1 LRILQLSSA
10 QFLGGGERYLA
21 DLANALVE
29 RGHDVYAILRPQSPL
44 ASQLTKLP
52 LDKISFLAL
61 RNSFDAFSARYLAT
75 FVKRNRIDIVHAHLA
90 RDYPL
95 AAYAAA
101 RNAESR
107 FVITRHVL
115 FPMHRFH
122 KLTLSRVS
130 RVIAVSN
137 AVSLQ
142 LRSEQIAEPSK
153 IAVIYNGVDVER
165 LRRAATEFRR
175 DEFLRRWELPPDS
188 QLVGTVGELKALK
201 GQEVFL
207 RAAVEIGRHH
217 PSARFI
223 IAGVDSSK
231 GQERR
236 KFLEQL
242 ARELGLESRVIF
254 VDWLD
259 DIAHLYRALDIF
271 VSASRAES
279 FGLAMA
285 EAMASETAV
294 VATATDGAR
303 EIIVDGDSGVLVP
316 IGSADA
322 IANAVTALLDNPRER
337 ERLAVAGAENVKNR
351 FSLARMVAATEELY
365 RDSLATK

>member
-1 LRILQLSSA
+1 
-10 QFLGGGERYLA
+10 
-21 DLANALVE
+21 
-29 RGHDVYAILRPQSPL
+29 
-44 ASQLTKLP
+44 
-52 LDKISFLAL
+52 
-61 RNSFDAFSARYLAT
+61 
-75 FVKRNRIDIVHAHLA
+75 
-90 RDYPL
+90 
-95 AAYAAA
+95 
-101 RNAESR
+101 
-107 FVITRHVL
+107 
-115 FPMHRFH
+115 
-122 KLTLSRVS
+122 
-130 RVIAVSN
+130 
-137 AVSLQ
+137 
-142 LRSEQIAEPSK
+142 
-153 IAVIYNGVDVER
+153 
-165 LRRAATEFRR
+165 
-175 DEFLRRWELPPDS
+175 
-188 QLVGTVGELKALK
+188 VGELKALK
-201 GQEVFL
+201 GQEEFL